1 MRAVRLCLSLAL
13 TILCFGVIGTAWFE
27 AAFAEYSTTSSYRII
42 ATYRVAFGRFNL
54 GNFRLTTMLRG
65 SEYKT
70 LGEGQFSVMGGLLYA
85 WRGSTSGKG
94 RLTDDGPE
102 PASYAFDYDGG
113 DGSQRLHVTFDK
125 NAVTQVSTQ
134 PPNQPSLH
142 VIPVTKEQLQG
153 VLDPV
158 TAMFL
163 YARSDNPNGD
173 LKVCDHTVPVFDGVQ
188 RYDLVLKPKRTLRLQ
203 KNASTAY
210 SGFAAVCRIK
220 FNPISG
226 HRTDDPDIR
235 LISQSN
241 EIEVWLVS
249 LPKTDMYVPYRIVL
263 PTIAV
268 MRRQHQTFLKS
279 RRTLSPLRC
288 GFELVW

>member
-1 MRAVRLCLSLAL
+1 MRAVRQHLSLTL
-13 TILCFGVIGTAWFE
+13 TILCFGVIYTAWFE
-27 AAFAEYSTTSSYRII
+27 AAFAEDSTTSSYRII
-42 ATYRVAFGRFNL
+42 ANYRVDFGGFNL
-54 GNFRLTTMLRG
+54 GNFRLTTVLRG

-70 LGEGQFSVMGGLLYA
+70 RGEGQFSVMGGLLYA
-85 WRGSTSGKG
+85 WRGSTSSKG
-94 RLTDDGPE
+94 SVTDDGPA
-102 PASYAFDYDGG
+102 PATYAFAYDGG
-113 DGSQRLHVTFDK
+113 GGSQRLHVTFDK
-125 NAVTQVSTQ
+125 GAVTQVSTQ
-134 PPNQPSLH
+134 PPNQPSRH
-142 VIPVTKEQLQG
+142 DVPVTKEQLQG

-163 YARSDNPNGD
+163 YARSENPDGD

-188 RYDLVLKPKRTLRLQ
+188 RYDLVLTPKRTVRLQ

-210 SGFAAVCRIK
+210 SGFAAVCRVK

-249 LPKTDMYVPYRIVL
+249 LPKTGMYVPYRIVL
-263 PTIAV
+263 PTSGGYASA
-268 MRRQHQTFLKS
+268 TSSFLKIQTVAKS
-279 RRTLSPLRC
+279 TALR
-288 GFELVW
+288 F

>member
-1 MRAVRLCLSLAL
+1 MRAVRQCLSLTL
-13 TILCFGVIGTAWFE
+13 TILCFGVIDSAWFE
-27 AAFAEYSTTSSYRII
+27 AAFAEGSTTSSYRII
-42 ATYRVAFGRFNL
+42 ATYRVDFGGFNL
-54 GNFRLTTMLRG
+54 GNFRLTTVLRG

-70 LGEGQFSVMGGLLYA
+70 RGEGQFSVMGGLLFA
-85 WRGSTSGKG
+85 WRGSTSSKG
-94 RLTDDGPE
+94 RVTDDGPV
-102 PASYAFDYDGG
+102 PATYAFDYNGG

-125 NAVTQVSTQ
+125 GAVTQVSTE
-134 PPNQPSLH
+134 PPNQTSLH
-142 VIPVTKEQLQG
+142 VVPVTKEQLQG

-188 RYDLVLKPKRTLRLQ
+188 RYDLVLKPKRTVRLQ

-210 SGFAAVCRIK
+210 SGFAAVCRVK

-249 LPKTDMYVPYRIVL
+249 LPKTGMYVPYRIVL
-263 PTIAV
+263 PTIGGYASA
-268 MRRQHQTFLKS
+268 TSSFLNIRTDAKS
-279 RRTLSPLRC
+279 TALR
-288 GFELVW
+288 F